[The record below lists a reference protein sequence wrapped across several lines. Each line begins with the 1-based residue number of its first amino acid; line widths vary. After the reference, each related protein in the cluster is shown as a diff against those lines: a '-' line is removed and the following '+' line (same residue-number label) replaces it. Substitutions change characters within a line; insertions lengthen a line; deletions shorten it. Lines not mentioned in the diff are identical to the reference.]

1 MLEPVENEEG
11 NQTEAA
17 KNGEG
22 LEDEQS
28 RDGPDLVWANN
39 RASAEGEAEPAAGG
53 PAVP

>member
-1 MLEPVENEEG
+1 VENEEG

-28 RDGPDLVWANN
+28 RDGPDLV
-39 RASAEGEAEPAAGG
+39 
-53 PAVP
+53 